1 MSMNFYVANI
11 VNGEYKIPYS
21 MDSLRAF
28 NETETGAYIGPNH
41 AYCRDLDV
49 GFSDG
54 NAKYLMSKI
63 GIVIKNGMTPDIALN
78 NELIDKI
85 DRQLDLF
92 FQDGEWEDYRR
103 MMRIKTLVL
112 LGIHQY
118 NAEIIYGA

>member
-11 VNGEYKIPYS
+11 VNGECKIPYS
-21 MDSLRAF
+21 MDALRSF
-28 NETETGAYIGPNH
+28 NETETGAYIGPNY

-54 NAKYLMSKI
+54 NAKFLMNRL
-63 GIVIKNGMTPDIALN
+63 GINIKNGCTQEIPLN
-78 NELIDKI
+78 QELVDKI
-85 DRQLDLF
+85 DTQLDSF

-118 NAEIIYGA
+118 KADVIYGA